1 MATSSATANVRILP
15 NNKVYRQLFDAQV
28 QLSDTY
34 NQVRDNQLSTPVNII
49 AHPDATPLIRNI
61 RPH

>member
-1 MATSSATANVRILP
+1 
-15 NNKVYRQLFDAQV
+15 V

-61 RPH
+61 RPHVMNSNSVANPYDMTLIQPMTHVK